1 MTAIGIWTEEPWF
14 SSAKYPSIYEHFVV
28 TPLTTEASLR
38 EKSPQVL
45 VVDEPIYRRFQSDIH
60 AFSTN
65 GGHVLVPVIAVSAS
79 PRDLEEEKN
88 LFDVLETIPSEKALV
103 RSLSHAKR
111 FFEMQRELMKAREAH
126 REKAN
131 ELEELLSIGAALSSE
146 KDHGRLLDMIL
157 KKARE
162 ITNADAG
169 SLFVIE
175 QIDMPLELE
184 TAMKRASGKWLRFR
198 LAENDSLDLD
208 FQEEVM
214 PITPASV
221 AGFVAGN
228 GETVNLADAY
238 NPPPALPFELNRRF
252 DEATGYQTRSMLV
265 VPMQNA
271 KGEVIGVLQL
281 INKKTERNIKLS
293 EPESFD
299 RYVVPFDELDQRLL
313 HSLASQAAV
322 SIENNNL
329 YYRIERLFADFVEA
343 SVRAIESRDPTTRG
357 HSRRVA
363 RMTTELA
370 EVTNRCENG
379 QYGSLILGE
388 EALRELKYAALLH
401 DFGKVGVR
409 EKVLVKATKLYHGE
423 LSVITERFRTI
434 RRTMEAQHLRGF
446 IERLMRGEASEAELQ
461 DMEEELRRESER
473 VEDALEAVL
482 SANQPS
488 VTDRL
493 DLPDIESIAQMTFPD
508 FDGSDRRFLEA
519 DELRALSLLRGTL
532 TEGEREEIQR
542 HVVHTFDFLN
552 TIPWTGDLQ
561 NVPFIARSHHEKL
574 DGSGYPHGLS
584 AEQIPPQTR
593 MMTIADIFDALAAR
607 DRPYKKAVPTERA
620 LDILV
625 KEASAGHVD
634 RDLLDLFIDA
644 KVYRL
649 AAQPD

>member
-1 MTAIGIWTEEPWF
+1 MTAIGIWTEDKWF
-14 SSAKYPSIYEHFVV
+14 SSENYPSVYELFNV
-28 TPLTTEASLR
+28 TALTSESNLLDM
-38 EKSPQVL
+38 SPQVL
-45 VVDEPIYRRFQSDIH
+45 VVDEPIYRRFQDDIH
-60 AFSTN
+60 AFSTS
-65 GGHVLVPVIAVSAS
+65 GSQIRVPVIAVSTS
-79 PRDLEEEKN
+79 PRELEEEN
-88 LFDVLETIPSEKALV
+88 ALFDVLESVPSEEALT

-111 FFEMQRELMKAREAH
+111 FFEMQRELTEARQAH

-184 TAMKRASGKWLRFR
+184 TAMKRASGRWLRFR
-198 LAENDSLDLD
+198 LADNDSLELD

-238 NPPPALPFELNRRF
+238 NPPESLPFELNRRF
-252 DEATGYQTRSMLV
+252 DDATGYQTRSMLV

-281 INKKTERNIKLS
+281 INKKTERNVKLTD
-293 EPESFD
+293 PESFEK
-299 RYVVPFDELDQRLL
+299 YVVPFDELDQRLL

-363 RMTTELA
+363 RMTIELA
-370 EVTNRCENG
+370 EVTNRCG
-379 QYGSLILGE
+379 RGRYGSLVLGE
-388 EALRELKYAALLH
+388 EAIRELKYAALLH

-423 LSVITERFRTI
+423 LSVINERFRTI
-434 RRTMEAQHLRGF
+434 RRTKEAQHLRRF
-446 IERLMRGEASEAELQ
+446 IARLMRGEATEADLAT
-461 DMEEELRRESER
+461 MEEELRIETDK
-473 VEDALEAVL
+473 VEDALDAVL
-482 SANQPS
+482 SANRPS

-493 DLPDIESIAQMTFPD
+493 DLPDLDSIAAMTFPD
-508 FDGSDRRFLEA
+508 FDGTDREFLDA
-519 DELRALSLLRGTL
+519 DELTALSLLRGTL
-532 TEGEREEIQR
+532 TEGERSEIQQ

-574 DGSGYPHGLS
+574 DGSGYPHGLT

-607 DRPYKKAVPTERA
+607 DRPYKKAVPTDRA
-620 LDILV
+620 LDILR
-625 KEASAGHVD
+625 KESNAGHVD
-634 RDLLDLFIDA
+634 EELLELFIEA
-644 KVYRL
+644 KVFRL
-649 AAQPD
+649 ATQSE